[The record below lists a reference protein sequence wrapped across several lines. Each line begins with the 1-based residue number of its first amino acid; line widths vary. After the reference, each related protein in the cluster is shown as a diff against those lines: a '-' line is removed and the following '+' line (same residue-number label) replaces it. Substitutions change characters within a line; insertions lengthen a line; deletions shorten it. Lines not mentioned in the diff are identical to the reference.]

1 MSSASNS
8 SQIALMF
15 EDAKRQNQIEFD
27 KFVKVFGLGTESC
40 KCSSCFSDNP
50 ENCYTKS
57 GAALWCAIDV
67 IQPCSEQLTR
77 PENFQIGMVLYVGIS
92 GEKQYMGIVRELT
105 PEMAVLEIVSIISLN
120 NGYLIF
126 EPFNGNPREGTI
138 IEHIFGK
145 SDIEI
150 FPIPSFL
157 VKR

>member
-57 GAALWCAIDV
+57 GAPLWCIIND
-67 IQPCSEQLTR
+67 IQRCPKQLTR
-77 PENFQIGMVLYVGIS
+77 EHFQTGMVLYVGFP
-92 GEKQYMGIVRELT
+92 GEKQYMAIVKELT
-105 PEMAVLEIVSIISLN
+105 PEMAMLEIVSIISLK

-126 EPFNGNPREGTI
+126 EPFNGNPREGST